1 MRTILKAI
9 LLMSLCSSATAPAM
23 AINGA
28 DNNKEKS
35 SFHGMEPA
43 IPSSTSL

>member
-1 MRTILKAI
+1 MRTILKSI

-35 SFHGMEPA
+35 SIQVAKVRIFYK
-43 IPSSTSL
+43 